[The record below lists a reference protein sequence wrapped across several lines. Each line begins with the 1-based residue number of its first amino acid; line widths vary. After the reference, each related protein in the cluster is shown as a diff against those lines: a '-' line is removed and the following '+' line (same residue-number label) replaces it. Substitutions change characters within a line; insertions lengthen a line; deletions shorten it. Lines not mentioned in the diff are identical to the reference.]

1 MDNELV
7 EVSKQNIIN
16 MVTEA
21 VIKILEEKCT
31 LIDIDEL
38 MEYMW
43 LKPKITGLNVDIFV
57 DDCGSY
63 ERYNH
68 PLLLWA
74 RNGYDRSVSE
84 FIPFLIS
91 NKPIILNTDIEYH
104 ITYNDIFAIQD
115 FIQYNLSNLIK
126 LPSDLISQIDF
137 VKSIKVPNYSIQ
149 ENVDIINETS
159 TLKAK
164 DSGLPMDLWLDEGGN
179 YIGHAPRLKFRAS
192 NEQRTTREFS
202 SMLLTNPPTIE
213 NFPKDSPLKKKDLDK
228 LRKFVVDNLDLLL
241 KLFNNEI
248 DYATEFL
255 PNVKF

>member
-1 MDNELV
+1 MDNKLID
-7 EVSKQNIIN
+7 VSKQDIID
-16 MVTEA
+16 MVTE
-21 VIKILEEKCT
+21 VVTKIISENCSLT
-31 LIDIDEL
+31 DLDEL

-43 LKPKITGLNVDIFV
+43 LKPKVTGLNVDIFV

-63 ERYNH
+63 ERYGH

-91 NKPIILNTDIEYH
+91 NKPIILNTDIDYH

-115 FIQYNLSNLIK
+115 FIQYNLTILVK

-149 ENVDIINETS
+149 ENVDIINEMS
-159 TLKAK
+159 TLKSK
-164 DSGLPMDLWLDEGGN
+164 DSGLSMDLWLDEGGN
-179 YIGHAPRLKFRAS
+179 YIGHAPRIKFRAS

-202 SMLLTNPPTIE
+202 SMLLTNPPIIE

-228 LRKFVVDNLDLLL
+228 LKTFVVNNLDLLL
-241 KLFNNEI
+241 KLINNEI
-248 DYATEFL
+248 DYTTEFL